1 MRKHGKLI
9 LALMCMALLVCSL
22 SVTCFAAGT
31 GDVAGAIENTWT
43 AAKGQIKQV
52 VNNVI
57 FPVVD
62 LVLAV
67 LFFVKVGTLYFEYK
81 KHRCMFGASS
91 VCNEQSE
98 GGGCLRT
105 ASVSFRSEV
114 IYHI

>member
-1 MRKHGKLI
+1 MKFMRKHGKLI

-43 AAKGQIKQV
+43 AAKVQIKQV

-67 LFFVKVGTLYFEYK
+67 LFFIKVGTLYFEYK
-81 KHRCMFGASS
+81 KHGQFEFTPAAILFA
-91 VCNEQSE
+91 
-98 GGGCLRT
+98 CLIFTLT
-105 ASVSFRSEV
+105 APLYVWS
-114 IYHI
+114 IIGM

>member
-1 MRKHGKLI
+1 MKFMRKHGKLI
-9 LALMCMALLVCSL
+9 LALMCTALLVCSL

-67 LFFVKVGTLYFEYK
+67 LFFIKVGTLYFEYK
-81 KHRCMFGASS
+81 KHGQFEFTPAAILFGINPGLCFSDHSA
-91 VCNEQSE
+91 
-98 GGGCLRT
+98 
-105 ASVSFRSEV
+105 
-114 IYHI
+114 